1 MRVRGVLAL
10 QPAQARWLLI
20 PEQVQ
25 QLDTLARQIAIAL
38 ERVHYV
44 DIAQQAV
51 VEMESERLRNAL
63 LAAISHDV
71 RTPLTALIGLA
82 ESLQQ
87 SVPPLPAAQAGM
99 AQALNE
105 QARALNALVNNLLDM
120 ARLQSGV
127 VNLRMEWQSVEEMVG
142 SAIRAAQHVLGGK
155 RGHGAVAGGSASGGV
170 RRRADRTR
178 AGQPAGERRASY
190 GASPVE
196 MGAEVT
202 PMPWSSPCATTGQ
215 ACRWPAGPRTHLVR
229 QVHARRGGVFYPR
242 CGSGPGDLQGGG
254 GRASR

>member
-1 MRVRGVLAL
+1 L

-82 ESLQQ
+82 ESLAAVC
-87 SVPPLPAAQAGM
+87 SRRCLRAGRYGTRPMNNRPASSAPSSTTCWTW
-99 AQALNE
+99 
-105 QARALNALVNNLLDM
+105 RACS
-120 ARLQSGV
+120 SGV
-127 VNLRMEWQSVEEMVG
+127 VNLRMEWQSAEEVVG
-142 SAIRAAQHVLGGK
+142 SAIRAAAAGAGGK
-155 RGHGAVAGGSASGGV
+155 PVRHGRARGLAAGGV
-170 RRRADRTR
+170 
-178 AGQPAGERRASY
+178 
-190 GASPVE
+190 
-196 MGAEVT
+196 
-202 PMPWSSPCATTGQ
+202 
-215 ACRWPAGPRTHLVR
+215 
-229 QVHARRGGVFYPR
+229 
-242 CGSGPGDLQGGG
+242 
-254 GRASR
+254 

>member
-1 MRVRGVLAL
+1 
-10 QPAQARWLLI
+10 
-20 PEQVQ
+20 VQ

-44 DIAQQAV
+44 EIAQQAV

-105 QARALNALVNNLLDM
+105 QASALNALVNNLLDM

-127 VNLRMEWQSVEEMVG
+127 VNLRMEWQSVEEVVG
-142 SAIRAAQHVLGGK
+142 SAIRAAQHGAG
-155 RGHGAVAGGSASGGV
+155 RQAGGHGAAARSAAGRV
-170 RRRADRTR
+170 
-178 AGQPAGERRASY
+178 
-190 GASPVE
+190 
-196 MGAEVT
+196 
-202 PMPWSSPCATTGQ
+202 
-215 ACRWPAGPRTHLVR
+215 
-229 QVHARRGGVFYPR
+229 
-242 CGSGPGDLQGGG
+242 
-254 GRASR
+254 